1 MEYWIWLLLALL
13 AFVLE
18 LATPSALISIW
29 FSVGALF
36 AALSAYVYPNF
47 TFELTVF
54 MGVSALSFAYFRPIF
69 SKVFKINKQAT
80 NADRLIGYEGRLSEE
95 VTPEKWGAL
104 NVSGIRYSV
113 ISEDNK
119 TLKKDTWVKVVAL
132 AGAKL
137 VVKEKS

>member
-1 MEYWIWLLLALL
+1 MEYWIWLILALV
-13 AFVLE
+13 AFILE
-18 LATPSALISIW
+18 LLTPSALLSIW

-47 TFELTVF
+47 AFELTVF
-54 MGVSALSFAYFRPIF
+54 MGVSALSFAYFRPLF
-69 SKVFKINKQAT
+69 SRWFKVNKQAT

-104 NVSGIRYSV
+104 VISGIRYSV
-113 ISEDNK
+113 ISEENK
-119 TLKKDTWVKVVAL
+119 TLKQEAWVKVVAL

-137 VVKEKS
+137 VVQEKS